1 MAKRPDP
8 GVDDRRRQARAA
20 QQAALARAKRRRTL
34 TQLAIVGGV
43 AVVVIAII
51 ATAVVLGTRGQD
63 APAASGGPVATGT
76 TTVDGTSVPFAIGGS
91 GDTAQR
97 RPRRRCRRQ
106 GHDGPLGRLLL
117 PALPGV
123 RGDEQ
128 RHAQQPRGL
137 RASSP

>member
-8 GVDDRRRQARAA
+8 ASADRRRQARAA

-51 ATAVVLGTRGQD
+51 ATAVVLGTRGRH
-63 APAASGGPVATGT
+63 PRRGGGAPVATGT
-76 TTVDGTSVPFAIGGS
+76 TTVDGTSVPFAIGGT
-91 GDTAQR
+91 DATAN
-97 RPRRRCRRQ
+97 
-106 GHDGPLGRLLL
+106 
-117 PALPGV
+117 GV
-123 RGDEQ
+123 RVGSTDAKVSMDLWVDYSCPHCQEFEATNNATV
-128 RHAQQPRGL
+128 RAWWP